1 MSHKEKNIKN
11 RKSKDKKQL
20 HEKEKRSASEKL
32 DFLLEL
38 NGLEGALLRQ
48 LKRDL
53 KERQVI

>member
-1 MSHKEKNIKN
+1 MSSGKSNIEKK
-11 RKSKDKKQL
+11 KSKNNEQL

-38 NGLEGALLRQ
+38 NSLEGALLRQ

>member
-1 MSHKEKNIKN
+1 MSQNENNVKKEKTKN
-11 RKSKDKKQL
+11 TEQM
-20 HEKEKRSASEKL
+20 HEKEKRSASEKI

-38 NGLEGALLRQ
+38 NSLEGALLRQ

>member
-1 MSHKEKNIKN
+1 MSLEENNVK
-11 RKSKDKKQL
+11 KKQTKNKEPL
-20 HEKEKRSASEKL
+20 QEKEKRSASEKL

-38 NGLEGALLRQ
+38 NSLGGALLRQ

>member
-1 MSHKEKNIKN
+1 MSQEEKSVEKKKT
-11 RKSKDKKQL
+11 KSKEQL
-20 HEKEKRSASEKL
+20 QEKEKRSAGEKI

-38 NGLEGALLRQ
+38 NSLEGALLRQ

>member
-1 MSHKEKNIKN
+1 MSHENKNIK
-11 RKSKDKKQL
+11 KKRPKNNEQMR
-20 HEKEKRSASEKL
+20 EKEKRSASEKL

-38 NGLEGALLRQ
+38 NSLEGALLRQ